1 VTFIWCGPSDK
12 DSEGNP
18 DVFPVPPTH
27 EPEPDDPDP
36 DDETQELVRP
46 VKT

>member
-1 VTFIWCGPSDK
+1 MWRVSLNSIGPTD
-12 DSEGNP
+12 N
-18 DVFPVPPTH
+18 DVPQVPGFQ
-27 EPEPDDPDP
+27 EPEPDDPEP